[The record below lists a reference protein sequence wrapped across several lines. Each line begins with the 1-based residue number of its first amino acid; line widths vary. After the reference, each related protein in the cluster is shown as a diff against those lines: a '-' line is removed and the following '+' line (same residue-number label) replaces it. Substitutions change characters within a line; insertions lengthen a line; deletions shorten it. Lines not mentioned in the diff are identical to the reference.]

1 MAPDTTGKRDQGP
14 VRPADRPPAVAVP
27 AEAAP
32 WQPALDRLGLGSSA
46 GLVTDLVRPVAWL
59 GAQLLLILQ
68 PTLTLF
74 GAGPSIDRLAH
85 YLEDLDSRRSGAP
98 GEEELC

>member
-14 VRPADRPPAVAVP
+14 VGPADRPPAVAVP

-46 GLVTDLVRPVAWL
+46 TLVTDLVRPVSWL

-74 GAGPSIDRLAH
+74 GAGPRVDHLTD
-85 YLEDLDSRRSGAP
+85 YLETLDSRPTGAP
-98 GEEELC
+98 GEEDVC

>member
-1 MAPDTTGKRDQGP
+1 MAPDTRVKRDQGP
-14 VRPADRPPAVAVP
+14 VRPADRPPAAGVAP
-27 AEAAP
+27 DDAP

-74 GAGPSIDRLAH
+74 GAGPRIDRLAH
-85 YLEDLDSRRSGAP
+85 YLEDLDSRPSGAP

>member
-14 VRPADRPPAVAVP
+14 VGPADRPPAVAVP

-46 GLVTDLVRPVAWL
+46 TLVTDLVRPVSWL

-68 PTLTLF
+68 PTLTLL
-74 GAGPSIDRLAH
+74 GAGPRVDHLTD
-85 YLEDLDSRRSGAP
+85 YLETLDSRPTGAP
-98 GEEELC
+98 GEEDVC